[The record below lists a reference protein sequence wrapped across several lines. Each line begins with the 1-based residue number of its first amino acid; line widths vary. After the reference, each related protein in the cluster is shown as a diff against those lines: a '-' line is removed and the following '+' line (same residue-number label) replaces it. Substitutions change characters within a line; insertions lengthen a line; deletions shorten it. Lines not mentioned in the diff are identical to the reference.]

1 MFKGKS
7 QNRKTKPKS
16 IEKNSIVGLTDEQKA
31 IFDKYANKYNVDKG
45 PTKEK
50 NDNVEREKYVYEL
63 LNRKGVENTAIEKLL
78 ELTIKDIELQYSMK
92 QAMEYKIGFMIALW
106 GVLVAAIMQD
116 KVPVEIVKNIISNST
131 NIGLK
136 IGNGI
141 ILGGLII
148 SGIVSLVYIALAL
161 LYNPYC
167 KFKFDKRDDNFRCAV
182 EDKNM
187 LLVKLLDSNTTV
199 WEKNENANE
208 KKFDYLKMLVI
219 WIIVF
224 IVFIILCFCFVQGGS

>member
-1 MFKGKS
+1 MFRKKGI
-7 QNRKTKPKS
+7 TKS
-16 IEKNSIVGLTDEQKA
+16 IFLKKMHIEGLTDEQKE
-31 IFDKYANKYNVDKG
+31 IFDKYANKYNINKE
-45 PTKEK
+45 PTQEK
-50 NDNVEREKYVYEL
+50 IDNIEREKYLYEL
-63 LNRKGVENTAIEKLL
+63 LNKKGIENTAIEKLL
-78 ELTIKDIELQYSMK
+78 DLTIKDIELQYAMK

-106 GVLVAAIMQD
+106 GVLVAAIMQYS
-116 KVPVEIVKNIISNST
+116 VPVEIFKNIISSSMDMW
-131 NIGLK
+131 LK
-136 IGNGI
+136 TVNGI

-167 KFKFDKRDDNFRCAV
+167 KFRFDKRDENFRCSV

-199 WEKNENANE
+199 WEKNEAAND
-208 KKFDYLKMLVI
+208 KKFNYMKMLVI

-224 IVFIILCFCFVQGGS
+224 IAFIILSFCFK

>member
-1 MFKGKS
+1 MFKKK
-7 QNRKTKPKS
+7 RKNKKIKS
-16 IEKNSIVGLTDEQKA
+16 IHIEKKFIVGLTDGQQA
-31 IFDKYANKYNVDKG
+31 IFEKYANKYNIDKD

-50 NDNVEREKYVYEL
+50 LDNVKREKYVYEL
-63 LNRKGVENTAIEKLL
+63 LNRKGIENTAVEKLL

-116 KVPVEIVKNIISNST
+116 KVPMEIIKNIMSNST
-131 NIGLK
+131 KIGLK

-141 ILGGLII
+141 ILGGLIM

-161 LYNPYC
+161 LYNPYR
-167 KFKFDKRDDNFRCAV
+167 KFRFDKRDDNFRCAV

-199 WEKNENANE
+199 WEKNEDANE
-208 KKFDYLKMLVI
+208 KKYNYLKMLVI
-219 WIIVF
+219 WTIVF
-224 IVFIILCFCFVQGGS
+224 IAFIILSFCFE